1 MTTTLGFSLE
11 LSSGALTT
19 HAGLPSRAACVH
31 DGAILLADANG
42 LYRMGGDDD
51 AGVAIA
57 ARAALPATDCGL
69 PGAKRLVGVTVDGVV
84 AGELTV
90 TAQSGAGATLCGR
103 LGPAGEGTLP
113 GRVTARLA
121 RGYGTAWRVA
131 LENVDGAA
139 LDIGAITLAVV
150 PLDRRRP

>member
-19 HAGLPSRAACVH
+19 HVGLPSGAACVH
-31 DGAILLADANG
+31 DGAVLLADADG
-42 LYRMGGDDD
+42 LYRVGGDDD

-69 PGAKRLVGVTVDGVV
+69 PGAKRLVGVAVEGVV
-84 AGELTV
+84 AGELAV
-90 TAQSGAGATLCGR
+90 SAQSGADASLCGR
-103 LGPAGEGTLP
+103 LGPSGEGNFP
-113 GRVTARLA
+113 GRATARLA

-139 LDIGAITLAVV
+139 LDIGAIALAVV